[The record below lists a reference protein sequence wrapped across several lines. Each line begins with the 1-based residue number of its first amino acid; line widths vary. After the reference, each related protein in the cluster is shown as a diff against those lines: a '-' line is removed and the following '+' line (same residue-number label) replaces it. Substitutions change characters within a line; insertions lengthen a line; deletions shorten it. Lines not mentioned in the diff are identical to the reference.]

1 MKKLNNRGFTLVELL
16 AVITILGI
24 LLAVTVAAVFR
35 HLTNTRQQAMET
47 IATSS
52 YDGAVMYM
60 MDNNIMLNKGETFK
74 IGIIEL
80 YEDGRIDR
88 PGDPYNTK
96 AECGGKVVVQNKTT
110 SSTIGL
116 EDYKY
121 TITVN
126 CSGGHSLTQTY
137 PKK

>member
-1 MKKLNNRGFTLVELL
+1 MKKSNKKGFTLVELL
-16 AVITILGI
+16 AVITIMGI
-24 LLAVTVAAVFR
+24 IMSVAVGAVFI
-35 HLTNTRQQAMET
+35 HLQNSREQAMET
-47 IATSS
+47 IASSS

-96 AECGGKVVVQNKTT
+96 AECDGKVVVQNKTT

>member
-1 MKKLNNRGFTLVELL
+1 MKKLNKKGFTLVELL
-16 AVITILGI
+16 AVITIMGI
-24 LLAVTVAAVFR
+24 IMSVAVGAVFI
-35 HLTNTRQQAMET
+35 HLQNSRVQAMET
-47 IATSS
+47 IASSS

-96 AECGGKVVVQNKTT
+96 AECDGKVVVQNKTT
-110 SSTIGL
+110 SSTTGL
-116 EDYKY
+116 EDYRY

>member
-47 IATSS
+47 IASSS

>member
-1 MKKLNNRGFTLVELL
+1 MKKLNKKGFTLVELL
-16 AVITILGI
+16 AVITIMGI
-24 LLAVTVAAVFR
+24 IMSVAVGAVFI
-35 HLTNTRQQAMET
+35 HLQNSREQAMET
-47 IATSS
+47 IASSS

-60 MDNNIMLNKGETFK
+60 MDNNMMLNKGEKTTVT
-74 IGIIEL
+74 ITEL
-80 YEDGRIDR
+80 YESGRIER

-96 AECGGKVVVQNKTT
+96 TECTGNVVVENKTT
-110 SSTIGL
+110 ASTTGL
-116 EDYKY
+116 EDYRY